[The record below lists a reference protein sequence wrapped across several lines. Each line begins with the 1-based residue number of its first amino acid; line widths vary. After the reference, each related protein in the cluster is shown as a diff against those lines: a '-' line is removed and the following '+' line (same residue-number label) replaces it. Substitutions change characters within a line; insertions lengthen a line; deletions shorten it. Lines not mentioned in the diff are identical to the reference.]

1 MLQKN
6 IKVVPQ
12 QDNIFEV
19 TSSIGVGSLSD
30 ADNAKLASGVLD
42 SLITVFR
49 DDQLRGGRLD
59 ARQSLKFLDS
69 QIEDREKALR
79 DVEGRRAAFEARNV
93 GLIPG
98 GTGSPAQRV
107 DAARAEIN
115 QIDSQLVAAQASL
128 AATNGQLAQTPATI
142 NEIGRAHDELQSLM
156 RNSYDVFWLKK
167 K

>member
-59 ARQSLKFLDS
+59 ARQSLKFLDA
-69 QIEDREKALR
+69 QMADREKALR
-79 DVEGRRAAFEARNV
+79 GVEGRSPAFEAHKI
-93 GLIPG
+93 GLLPG
-98 GTGSPAQRV
+98 GTGWQAQRV
-107 DAARAEIN
+107 DAARRSEE
-115 QIDSQLVAAQASL
+115 Q
-128 AATNGQLAQTPATI
+128 
-142 NEIGRAHDELQSLM
+142 
-156 RNSYDVFWLKK
+156 
-167 K
+167 

>member
-1 MLQKN
+1 MPNDVSYRYSCFYCTLSFSKFYFFFFN
-6 IKVVPQ
+6 HKTAYEWRISDWSSDVCSSDL
-12 QDNIFEV
+12 DNIFEV

-79 DVEGRRAAFEARNV
+79 DVEGRRAAFERSEERR
-93 GLIPG
+93 G
-98 GTGSPAQRV
+98 GEEWVSSCESRGAP
-107 DAARAEIN
+107 E
-115 QIDSQLVAAQASL
+115 
-128 AATNGQLAQTPATI
+128 
-142 NEIGRAHDELQSLM
+142 
-156 RNSYDVFWLKK
+156 
-167 K
+167 